1 MGLVDVVDGC
11 ALRGCPFGG
20 CESWVYVVLWM
31 PSLALGGFAGFDP
44 FVFPGLW
51 CQSPRIGVEAT
62 RGRRAAIGHP
72 MCTHCL
78 VSLAWARGVGTYVGQ
93 DTEASEIGGVY
104 TQITVLGI
112 IPFLMFGVV
121 RQFLQGDG
129 LMMPATWA
137 IIVGNA
143 RNFVFNLMFIYG
155 YFGAPEL
162 GAIGHG
168 LGYSVVSMVDAPGLG
183 HGVMA
188 FFTTRSSVWAGPSL
202 PCLWLC

>member
-1 MGLVDVVDGC
+1 M
-11 ALRGCPFGG
+11 
-20 CESWVYVVLWM
+20 
-31 PSLALGGFAGFDP
+31 
-44 FVFPGLW
+44 
-51 CQSPRIGVEAT
+51 
-62 RGRRAAIGHP
+62 
-72 MCTHCL
+72 
-78 VSLAWARGVGTYVGQ
+78 GQ

-112 IPFLMFGVV
+112 IPFAMFGVV

-143 RNFVFNLMFIYG
+143 CNFVFNLMFIYG

-162 GAIGHG
+162 GAIGTAWAG
-168 LGYSVVSMVDAPGLG
+168 VVSMVDAPGLG

-188 FFTTRSSVWAGPSL
+188 FFTTRAARERGRACRVYG
-202 PCLWLC
+202 CVDTH